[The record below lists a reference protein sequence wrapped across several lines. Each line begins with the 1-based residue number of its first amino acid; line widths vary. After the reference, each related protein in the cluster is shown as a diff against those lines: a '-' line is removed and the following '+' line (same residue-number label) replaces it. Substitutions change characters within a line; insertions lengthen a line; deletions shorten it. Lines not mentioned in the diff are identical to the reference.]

1 MHPFYADES
10 TVKICRVPAATVKFQ
25 AWNLMK
31 YCFHCAD
38 YGRLASISV
47 TLLAHRTRVLR
58 LPPCDRARAD
68 VEPLTPRAGEDS
80 QVRAPFENRAAQ
92 TRIAT
97 TMEHTIAAG
106 VIAKHRRPRDK
117 LRPIQQHHCSLCAGL
132 SAPEV
137 DDELGLGPLHDRQIS
152 RLGAFED
159 FAGVDAP
166 LPKGSRSNFA
176 RWSGHGKFP
185 KSRIIPKIHN
195 CSYLTGEQVT
205 PIGGSQLGNDQCPP
219 FPIASSRYCEHRQMD
234 SPQTT
239 LRHVLAQRRAI

>member
-1 MHPFYADES
+1 LHPFYADES

-117 LRPIQQHHCSLCAGL
+117 LRPIQQHHRSLCAGL

-137 DDELGLGPLHDRQIS
+137 DDELELGPLHDRQIS

-159 FAGVDAP
+159 LAGVDAP

-176 RWSGHGKFP
+176 RGPSLSSPPPAATAGRVRVLHLLK
-185 KSRIIPKIHN
+185 KQEAQR
-195 CSYLTGEQVT
+195 
-205 PIGGSQLGNDQCPP
+205 SQPPCAP
-219 FPIASSRYCEHRQMD
+219 FPFPRYPPRGR
-234 SPQTT
+234 TY
-239 LRHVLAQRRAI
+239 